1 MMMKKSVSA
10 IAAAAMLA
18 VGLGMPTA
26 AFAEELSKGATTEQT
41 VPDDAQVNDPATLA
55 DNAPDAGD
63 EGTAPDAEPGTGD
76 EGATLE
82 TPGGSEGEAGN
93 GETTDTP
100 EDQVTKGTV
109 SVFGYDGKEV
119 VATYTVEDGEVV
131 YGDAYFQGEVVDADE
146 VDGYLDS
153 AEGLTLIGFED
164 AATGARFGDEDTFF
178 GLLKKQSA
186 TTLYGL
192 YGESFDTP
200 LEDTVSVVTDLA
212 GVYIDTDKDDKSR
225 FEGENGFS
233 ATKNYLTDANTA
245 LRISTG
251 AKVRFYGMQKALANG
266 WAFAGGLANT
276 GDQTGDAPTD
286 TPAEEGIAAEGEANG
301 WGWQV
306 LTPATVTEDLKGRKV
321 IRVPLKLTN
330 NTGKTGTATNALGV
344 TAWQDGAQLDPASI
358 HSEEAED
365 DWNAMYGDTQP
376 GATVNTACYFYLDSD
391 SPVEVRIDEDL
402 ATLTGKLAKVTYNA
416 DGSYAGKAKA
426 TPAKDDTATD
436 TTTADYVIPN
446 GATINGESGS
456 IDGVAYTLSKGD
468 LRFNYQFLYDTP
480 MSGDLTVDT
489 PNADAN
495 KADSDKLANTGS
507 SIIAIAVAAIVV
519 VAAAIALVVVKMVR
533 GKKAASEV
541 VDTAAAEEATAT
553 EKAPTAED
561 APAEEAP
568 KTEEA
573 PTAEEAPKSDDAK
586 TE

>member
-26 AFAEELSKGATTEQT
+26 AFAEELSKGATTTQT
-41 VPDDAQVNDPATLA
+41 APDGAQVNDPATT
-55 DNAPDAGD
+55 PGTGD
-63 EGTAPDAEPGTGD
+63 EAKDPATTPGTGD
-76 EGATLE
+76 EGATPE
-82 TPGGSEGEAGN
+82 TPGGAEGEAGN

-100 EDQVTKGTV
+100 EDQDQVTKGTV
-109 SVFGYDGKEV
+109 SVFGYDGKEL

-131 YGDAYFQGEVVDADE
+131 YGDVYAQGEVISPDD

-153 AEGLTLIGFED
+153 AEGLILIGFED

-251 AKVRFYGMQKALANG
+251 AKVRFHGMQKALDNG
-266 WAFAGGLANT
+266 WAFAGGLADT
-276 GDQTGDAPTD
+276 DTDDSTTD

-301 WGWQV
+301 WDWQV
-306 LTPATVTEDLKGRKV
+306 LTSATVTEDLKGRKV

-330 NTGKTGTATNALGV
+330 NTGKVGNATNALGV
-344 TAWQDGAQLDPASI
+344 TAWQDGNQLDPASI

-376 GATVNTACYFYLDSD
+376 GVTVNTAGYFYLDSD
-391 SPVEVRIDEDL
+391 SPIEVRIDEDL
-402 ATLTGKLAKVTYNA
+402 TTLTGKLAKVTYNA

-426 TPAKDDTATD
+426 APAKDTQSDAT
-436 TTTADYVIPN
+436 TPADYVIPN
-446 GATINGESGS
+446 GAAINGESGS
-456 IDGVAYTLSKGD
+456 IDGVAYILSKGD

-489 PNADAN
+489 PNADAT
-495 KADSDKLANTGS
+495 KTDSDKLANTGS
-507 SIIAIAVAAIVV
+507 SILAVAIAAIVV

-533 GKKAASEV
+533 GKKAAPEV
-541 VDTAAAEEATAT
+541 VDTTT
-553 EKAPTAED
+553 
-561 APAEEAP
+561 AEEAP
-568 KTEEA
+568 KA
-573 PTAEEAPKSDDAK
+573 DDAKAEEAPKSDDAK
-586 TE
+586 AE

>member
-1 MMMKKSVSA
+1 MLMKKSVSA

-41 VPDDAQVNDPATLA
+41 VPDDAQINDPATLA

-76 EGATLE
+76 EGATPE
-82 TPGGSEGEAGN
+82 MSGGSEGEAGN
-93 GETTDTP
+93 GETTNTP

-330 NTGKTGTATNALGV
+330 NTGKAGTATNALGV
-344 TAWQDGAQLDPASI
+344 TAWQGGAQLDPASI

-376 GATVNTACYFYLDSD
+376 GVKVNTAYYFYLDSD

-402 ATLTGKLAKVTYNA
+402 ATLTGKLAKVIYNA

-426 TPAKDDTATD
+426 DPAKDTQSDATA
-436 TTTADYVIPN
+436 ADYVIPN
-446 GATINGESGS
+446 GATINGESGT

-533 GKKAASEV
+533 GKKAAPEV
-541 VDTAAAEEATAT
+541 VDTTT
-553 EKAPTAED
+553 S
-561 APAEEAP
+561 EEAP
-568 KTEEA
+568 KAADEKA
-573 PTAEEAPKSDDAK
+573 TAEEALKSDDAK

>member
-26 AFAEELSKGATTEQT
+26 AFAEELSNGAATEQT
-41 VPDDAQVNDPATLA
+41 APDGAQAPEQTTPGTGDEAKDPATE
-55 DNAPDAGD
+55 PDAGD
-63 EGTAPDAEPGTGD
+63 EG
-76 EGATLE
+76 ATPE
-82 TPGGSEGEAGN
+82 TPGGAEGDTGH
-93 GETTDTP
+93 GETTDTT

-109 SVFGYDGKEV
+109 SVFGYDGKEL

-131 YGDAYFQGEVVDADE
+131 YGDVYAQGEVISPDD

-164 AATGARFGDEDTFF
+164 AVTGARFGDEDTFF
-178 GLLKKQSA
+178 GLLKKQPA

-192 YGESFDTP
+192 YGESFNTP

-251 AKVRFYGMQKALANG
+251 AKVRFHGMQKALDNG
-266 WAFAGGLANT
+266 WAFAGGLADT
-276 GDQTGDAPTD
+276 DADTDDSTTD
-286 TPAEEGIAAEGEANG
+286 TPTKAA
-301 WGWQV
+301 
-306 LTPATVTEDLKGRKV
+306 PAKD
-321 IRVPLKLTN
+321 
-330 NTGKTGTATNALGV
+330 AA
-344 TAWQDGAQLDPASI
+344 A
-358 HSEEAED
+358 D
-365 DWNAMYGDTQP
+365 DTK
-376 GATVNTACYFYLDSD
+376 SD
-391 SPVEVRIDEDL
+391 
-402 ATLTGKLAKVTYNA
+402 
-416 DGSYAGKAKA
+416 AKA
-426 TPAKDDTATD
+426 T
-436 TTTADYVIPN
+436 DYVIPN
-446 GATINGESGS
+446 GATINGESGT

-480 MSGDLTVDT
+480 MSGDLTVEG

-495 KADSDKLANTGS
+495 KTDSDKLANTGS

-519 VAAAIALVVVKMVR
+519 VAAAIALVVVKLVS
-533 GKKAASEV
+533 GKKATPEV
-541 VDTAAAEEATAT
+541 VNTTTAEEAPKTNDAKAT
-553 EKAPTAED
+553 
-561 APAEEAP
+561 PAEEAP
-568 KTEEA
+568 KTNDA
-573 PTAEEAPKSDDAK
+573 KATPAEVAPKSDDAK

>member
-26 AFAEELSKGATTEQT
+26 AFAEELSNGAATEQT
-41 VPDDAQVNDPATLA
+41 SPDGAQVNDPATKA
-55 DNAPDAGD
+55 GTGD
-63 EGTAPDAEPGTGD
+63 EAKDPATTPGTGD
-76 EGATLE
+76 EGATPE
-82 TPGGSEGEAGN
+82 TPGGAEGEAGN
-93 GETTDTP
+93 DETTDTS

-109 SVFGYDGKEV
+109 SVFGYDGKEL

-131 YGDAYFQGEVVDADE
+131 YGDVYAQGEVISPDD
-146 VDGYLDS
+146 VDGYLAS

-251 AKVRFYGMQKALANG
+251 AKVRFHGMQKALDNG
-266 WAFAGGLANT
+266 WAFAGGLADT
-276 GDQTGDAPTD
+276 DTDDSTTD

-301 WGWQV
+301 WDWQV
-306 LTPATVTEDLKGRKV
+306 LAPAKVTEDLKGRKV

-330 NTGKTGTATNALGV
+330 NTGKVGAATNALGV
-344 TAWQDGAQLDPASI
+344 TAWQDGNQLDPASI

-365 DWNAMYGDTQP
+365 DSNAMYGDTQS
-376 GATVNTACYFYLDSD
+376 GVTVSTAYYFYLDSD
-391 SPVEVRIDEDL
+391 SPIEVRVDEDL
-402 ATLTGKLAKVTYNA
+402 STLTGKLAKVAYNA
-416 DGSYAGKAKA
+416 DGSYAGKTEA
-426 TPAKDDTATD
+426 TPAKDVQSDAK
-436 TTTADYVIPN
+436 TADYVIPN
-446 GATINGESGS
+446 GATINGESGA
-456 IDGVAYTLSKGD
+456 INGVAYILSKGD

-480 MSGDLTVDT
+480 MSGDLTVEG
-489 PNADAN
+489 PNADAT
-495 KADSDKLANTGS
+495 KTDSDKLANTGS
-507 SIIAIAVAAIVV
+507 SIIAIVIAAIVV
-519 VAAAIALVVVKMVR
+519 VAAAIALAVVKMVR
-533 GKKAASEV
+533 GKKATPEV
-541 VDTAAAEEATAT
+541 VNTT
-553 EKAPTAED
+553 
-561 APAEEAP
+561 
-568 KTEEA
+568 
-573 PTAEEAPKSDDAK
+573 TAEETPKSDDAK
-586 TE
+586 TEESPKSNDVKTE